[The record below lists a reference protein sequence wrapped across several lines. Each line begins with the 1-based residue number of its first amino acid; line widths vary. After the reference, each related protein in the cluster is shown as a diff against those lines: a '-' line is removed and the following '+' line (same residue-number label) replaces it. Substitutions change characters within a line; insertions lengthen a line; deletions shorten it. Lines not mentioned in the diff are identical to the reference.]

1 MAIANRLKTDPIPI
15 VRQSR
20 GFKLRSVTTLQP
32 GKFTPIAAF
41 PLLRQDSCT
50 GRVTIGLDMAETYEV
65 LMNKMFLRV
74 SAYFI
79 PKLSEERFMG
89 SPHIFERS
97 YAGQPKD
104 DTPGAPVV
112 PYINRKAFP
121 ATAGSHIVYKYL
133 GLTAKAGQLV
143 ATDYEEGYNKT
154 VNFRRRQR
162 SKALPMR
169 TMDDSTLAP
178 AMWGPNAFS
187 DVVPDFDDG
196 LIAGELPL
204 TVVAAKMPLRGIGYS
219 NATPVPGNSQ
229 AVNIRETGKT
239 APTAYPGGERIF
251 QHGSVAGAGIA
262 ALEVKSG
269 ANGYPD
275 MWAELSENGISVS
288 LANIDQAKKL
298 VSFAKMREAYEGHPD
313 AYVIDALM
321 NGFDIEGLDMV
332 EPWLLDSKIVTID
345 QMLRR
350 AMDGASLEDTAANG
364 VASTSLGINVPANNY
379 GGVVM
384 IFAEAIPEQ
393 LYERQPDPLFTAT
406 GVADL
411 PNYMADVLNPLPVV
425 EVKKGEVD
433 VAHSDPTALFG
444 YARRNWKYAQ
454 YPSRVGGDLYAPTP
468 SAATTEARRI
478 IYPTDVV
485 DPGLTQEFYEST
497 TLSRSP
503 FVNQTKDPMV
513 IAVGGDIGVTGLTI
527 IGAVHESE
535 ANYEELRSKTPPL
548 QPIK

>member
-20 GFKLRSVTTLQP
+20 AIKLRSVTTLQP
-32 GKFTPIAAF
+32 GKFTPVATF
-41 PLLRQDSCT
+41 KLLRQDSCS
-50 GRVTIGLDMAETYEV
+50 GRVTIGLDMAETWEV

-89 SPHIFERS
+89 APHIFERS
-97 YAGQPKD
+97 FAGIGKD

-112 PYINRKAFP
+112 PFVLRKAFP

-133 GLTAKAGQLV
+133 GLTAKPGQLV
-143 ATDYEEGYNKT
+143 ATDYEEAYNKT

-169 TMDDSTLAP
+169 TMDDATLAP

-204 TVVAAKMPLRGIGYS
+204 TVVASKMPVAAPNSTTPGV
-219 NATPVPGNSQ
+219 ATAQVSKDTAAGGHKLSFGG
-229 AVNIRETGKT
+229 AV
-239 APTAYPGGERIF
+239 
-251 QHGSVAGAGIA
+251 SVQGQ
-262 ALEVKSG
+262 
-269 ANGYPD
+269 
-275 MWAELSENGISVS
+275 MFAELSENGISVS

-313 AYVIDALM
+313 EYVIDAMM

-332 EPWLLDSKIVTID
+332 EPWLLDSKIVTIE
-345 QMLRR
+345 QLKRMS
-350 AMDGASLEDTAANG
+350 MDGATIEDGAANG
-364 VASTSLGINVPANNY
+364 VAQTTLGINVPSNNY

-393 LYERQPDPLFTAT
+393 LYERQPDPWFT
-406 GVADL
+406 VESVSDL
-411 PNYMADVLNPLPVV
+411 PNYMADVLNPMPVV

-433 VAHSDPTALFG
+433 VAHTDPTGLFG
-444 YARRNWKYAQ
+444 FARRNWKWAQ
-454 YPSRVGGDLYAPTP
+454 WPTRVGGDLYAPTP
-468 SAATTEARRI
+468 SAATTEARHI
-478 IYPTDVV
+478 IYPTDVAN
-485 DPGLTQEFYEST
+485 PALTQEFYEST
-497 TLSRSP
+497 TLGRSV
-503 FVNQTKDPMV
+503 FMNQTKDPMV
-513 IAVGGDIGVTGLTI
+513 IAVGGDIGITGLTI
-527 IGAVHESE
+527 IGEVYESE
-535 ANYEELRSKTPPL
+535 ANYEELRAKTPPL
-548 QPIK
+548 KPIK